1 MLYNIRIENTTSKNE
16 LFIGQYNVDYTGQ
29 NNHLHEV
36 AKAKVTYQEAT
47 PVAFKGTTHNC

>member
-16 LFIGQYNVDYTGQ
+16 LFIGQHNVDYTGQ
-29 NNHLHEV
+29 NNHLREV

-47 PVAFKGTTHNC
+47 PVPFKGTTHNC